1 MLGNFTYENP
11 MRVHFGKEEDIEKY
25 CEATFIDT
33 AGYYNLTGENV
44 SGVFRK
50 SL

>member
-25 CEATFIDT
+25 CDATFIT
-33 AGYYNLTGENV
+33 TTGYYTLTREDVAGI
-44 SGVFRK
+44 FRK

>member
-11 MRVHFGKEEDIEKY
+11 MRVHFGKENIEKS
-25 CEATFIDT
+25 CDPTFINPP
-33 AGYYNLTGENV
+33 GYYILTCEDVAGI
-44 SGVFRK
+44 FRK